1 MITTMTSHPP
11 APSPPTAP
19 AVHPSPPCSTASA
32 PVAAPIKLEPA
43 SPTRPR
49 SVTDMDVDPPLSP
62 PRSPAACAPPPAP
75 VTPRSNGN
83 GMRSP
88 SRTTT
93 TSPAAARTRPTSPPR
108 SPGPPPPPSI
118 VTAVLTRA
126 AGQPSLILDGLVAH
140 VGPACATRYRAS
152 LSQFLAA
159 KISRREFERVV
170 AASLPRE
177 GVQLHNALIMS
188 VLRAARG
195 VAGEDV
201 GEGGLGY
208 PYRRKRRRMET
219 AETRRVRLRGE
230 AMMLPKPDRDRIR
243 VEMKKEESKRAAPV
257 EHPVVL
263 APNAKVRPHLHGDY
277 VRLLATPT
285 CQMEQELPSRA
296 TLRDRMQCM
305 AYEQGIERV
314 ADDAVDLVAHALEN
328 YLKTILDTCV
338 RVQLEP
344 DATNPADTDT
354 TATADASAPPLS
366 SSVPASSPRPAH
378 AASAPDAPVASPR
391 RKRAPSSPRKP
402 PPPLA
407 TAAAAHPHPPASD
420 DDARRDTL
428 LTLPTLATALTL
440 TPARAADAPH
450 ILDRA
455 LARTW
460 HPAAE
465 DRELARALEATTAA
479 AAPETDEAAGESGAE
494 DAAAAATHQQQQ
506 PVVTAMLSAFA
517 LPVVVVPGPVG
528 GIGGAGLRVQGG
540 GGLEG
545 IGGTGVS
552 GWKRRG

>member
-19 AVHPSPPCSTASA
+19 AVHPSPPCSAASA

-49 SVTDMDVDPPLSP
+49 SASDMDVDPPLSP
-62 PRSPAACAPPPAP
+62 PRSPAARAPPPPPA
-75 VTPRSNGN
+75 TPRATNGN
-83 GMRSP
+83 DTRSP
-88 SRTTT
+88 SRMA
-93 TSPAAARTRPTSPPR
+93 TSPTAAARTRPTSPPR
-108 SPGPPPPPSI
+108 SPAPPPPPPSV

-126 AGQPSLILDGLVAH
+126 AGQPSLILDGLVSH
-140 VGPACATRYRAS
+140 VGPAAAARYTAS

-170 AASLPRE
+170 AVSLPRE

-201 GEGGLGY
+201 GDGGLGY

-243 VEMKKEESKRAAPV
+243 VEMKKQEESKRAAPV

-263 APNAKVRPHLHGDY
+263 APHAKVRPHLHGDY

-344 DATNPADTDT
+344 DAATSTDADAT
-354 TATADASAPPLS
+354 TADASAPPPPS
-366 SSVPASSPRPAH
+366 APVPASSPRPAP
-378 AASAPDAPVASPR
+378 ASSAPDAAVGSPR
-391 RKRAPSSPRKP
+391 RKRAAPASPHKP
-402 PPPLA
+402 PQPP
-407 TAAAAHPHPPASD
+407 PRPAD
-420 DDARRDTL
+420 DHARRDTL
-428 LTLPTLATALTL
+428 LTLPTLATALAL

-465 DRELARALEATTAA
+465 DRELARALEATTAVA
-479 AAPETDEAAGESGAE
+479 VPETDEAAGESGAE
-494 DAAAAATHQQQQ
+494 DAAAAAAMQQQ
-506 PVVTAMLSAFA
+506 PVVAPAMPSAFA
-517 LPVVVVPGPVG
+517 LPVVVAPGPLPKSQT
-528 GIGGAGLRVQGG
+528 AGEDRLG
-540 GGLEG
+540 EF
-545 IGGTGVS
+545 
-552 GWKRRG
+552 

>member
-1 MITTMTSHPP
+1 MLHGLGTRG
-11 APSPPTAP
+11 AP
-19 AVHPSPPCSTASA
+19 
-32 PVAAPIKLEPA
+32 
-43 SPTRPR
+43 
-49 SVTDMDVDPPLSP
+49 
-62 PRSPAACAPPPAP
+62 
-75 VTPRSNGN
+75 
-83 GMRSP
+83 SP
-88 SRTTT
+88 SRTTA
-93 TSPAAARTRPTSPPR
+93 SPTAAHTRPTSPPR
-108 SPGPPPPPSI
+108 SPAPPPPPSI

-140 VGPACATRYRAS
+140 VGPAAAARYTAS

-159 KISRREFERVV
+159 KLSRREFERVV
-170 AASLPRE
+170 AATLPRE

-243 VEMKKEESKRAAPV
+243 VEMKKQEESKRTAPV

-338 RVQLEP
+338 RVQVEP
-344 DATNPADTDT
+344 DAAPTTNDTDPA
-354 TATADASAPPLS
+354 TATAADASSAPPPSASAPAVL
-366 SSVPASSPRPAH
+366 AAPRTRRTGTRRRRRVSTTQTRANLAAQTPSATPRQLGPSATSTRRRRRAPRHPAH
-378 AASAPDAPVASPR
+378 APDPR
-391 RKRAPSSPRKP
+391 NRANPDPR
-402 PPPLA
+402 A
-407 TAAAAHPHPPASD
+407 RCGRAAHSRP
-420 DDARRDTL
+420 R
-428 LTLPTLATALTL
+428 
-440 TPARAADAPH
+440 ARADLAP
-450 ILDRA
+450 
-455 LARTW
+455 
-460 HPAAE
+460 
-465 DRELARALEATTAA
+465 
-479 AAPETDEAAGESGAE
+479 G
-494 DAAAAATHQQQQ
+494 
-506 PVVTAMLSAFA
+506 
-517 LPVVVVPGPVG
+517 
-528 GIGGAGLRVQGG
+528 
-540 GGLEG
+540 
-545 IGGTGVS
+545 
-552 GWKRRG
+552 RRGP

>member
-1 MITTMTSHPP
+1 MTSLPP

-32 PVAAPIKLEPA
+32 PVGAPIKLEPA

-49 SVTDMDVDPPLSP
+49 SASDMDVDPPLSP
-62 PRSPAACAPPPAP
+62 PRSPAPAHPPPPA
-75 VTPRSNGN
+75 TPRPNG
-83 GMRSP
+83 GAPSP

-93 TSPAAARTRPTSPPR
+93 SPRTRPTSPPR
-108 SPGPPPPPSI
+108 SPAPPPPPSV

-126 AGQPSLILDGLVAH
+126 AGQPSIILDGLVAH
-140 VGPACATRYRAS
+140 VGPAAAARYTAS

-170 AASLPRE
+170 ASSLPRE

-195 VAGEDV
+195 VAGEDA

-230 AMMLPKPDRDRIR
+230 AMLLPKPDRDRIR
-243 VEMKKEESKRAAPV
+243 VEMKKQEESKRTAPV

-263 APNAKVRPHLHGDY
+263 APNAKVRPHLHADY
-277 VRLLATPT
+277 MRLLATPT

-344 DATNPADTDT
+344 DAATSASDDTDPAT
-354 TATADASAPPLS
+354 TAIADAS
-366 SSVPASSPRPAH
+366 SVPPASSPRPA
-378 AASAPDAPVASPR
+378 DVPVASPR
-391 RKRAPSSPRKP
+391 RKRAPASPHKP
-402 PPPLA
+402 PPPP
-407 TAAAAHPHPPASD
+407 AASSTPHPPPPD

-465 DRELARALEATTAA
+465 DRELARALEATTATSV
-479 AAPETDEAAGESGAE
+479 PETDEAAGESGAE
-494 DAAAAATHQQQQ
+494 DAAAAAAAQ
-506 PVVTAMLSAFA
+506 PVAAPAMPSAFA
-517 LPVVVVPGPVG
+517 LPVVVVPGPAVLLLLLACNL
-528 GIGGAGLRVQGG
+528 IPSIHCDDL
-540 GGLEG
+540 
-545 IGGTGVS
+545 
-552 GWKRRG
+552 